1 MRYRLQ
7 RHDGTDCSATMV
19 PITVLRMVPIQ
30 RYRHYGNKMLL
41 IVIIILC
48 IGIII
53 TKCYYRLDVYGY
65 ATPVVICLASALF
78 LLFKSLNMNWNIANK
93 LAPYCLGIYLMHP
106 VFINF
111 VYKFL
116 NINEEMV
123 VPILNF
129 IGFFLLFTL

>member
-1 MRYRLQ
+1 MIFSTPYLFIYLLGYWLCWKIPQ
-7 RHDGTDCSATMV
+7 K
-19 PITVLRMVPIQ
+19 I
-30 RYRHYGNKMLL
+30 YGNKMLL

>member
-1 MRYRLQ
+1 
-7 RHDGTDCSATMV
+7 
-19 PITVLRMVPIQ
+19 
-30 RYRHYGNKMLL
+30 MLL

-111 VYKFL
+111 VYKFCL
-116 NINEEMV
+116 HQRIKTKNKSHYYTEEIEDAMWH
-123 VPILNF
+123 PLIPYTF
-129 IGFFLLFTL
+129 